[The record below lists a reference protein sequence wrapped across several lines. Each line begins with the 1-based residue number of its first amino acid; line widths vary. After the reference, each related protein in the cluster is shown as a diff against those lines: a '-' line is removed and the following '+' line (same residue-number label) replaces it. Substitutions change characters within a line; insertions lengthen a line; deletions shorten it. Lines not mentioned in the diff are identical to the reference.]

1 MILQEN
7 FPHTSM
13 WLDLHSKMF
22 LLKLILINWLIIDLT
37 RSPYPDL
44 WDTRHNVNYHQMICP
59 PTQEYWTHWTDNP
72 WSHQRHRRLHNNNI
86 DSLGGKLVSVSFC
99 TDKGNFFLRLK
110 CCISMAASHSSSD
123 ADEFQN
129 AMGRCKKPPPNCI
142 KHYLIQKYKGTSI
155 NCQWTEHSPV

>member
-1 MILQEN
+1 M
-7 FPHTSM
+7 
-13 WLDLHSKMF
+13 
-22 LLKLILINWLIIDLT
+22 LILINWKLT

-72 WSHQRHRRLHNNNI
+72 WSYQRHLRLHNNNI

-99 TDKGNFFLRLK
+99 TDKGHFFLRLK

-129 AMGRCKKPPPNCI
+129 AMGRCKKPPLNCI
-142 KHYLIQKYKGTSI
+142 KHYLIQRYKWTSVNGLNI
-155 NCQWTEHSPV
+155 LQRKLLWYSSLIIKPMKNKQA